1 MKFPYEQAYETR
13 DAEHNARLPLAALGA
28 AVSIALLL
36 TGLIFRTYWIAVS
49 PPSLEGLRQLGIIFL
64 LVEAVVILL
73 AFSRGFSVADIF
85 DRLDRPEKIAAI
97 IWVVFIL
104 PGGLLYSPIA
114 ATATSLSLVMLL
126 HIVFGAAIWF
136 ALAEIDRD
144 AVDRFSFAVFAGLL
158 AFVPLLAWTFVFP
171 PPEIDPYQHQWQFA
185 LPGFISVR
193 TFGAYT
199 GAITA
204 FFLGLALIDRERKA
218 IPIWILAAI
227 TLSAGLTL
235 WSGTRAAVVG
245 VGCALLLIGLLT
257 RWRWHGSSMIRLAC
271 CLAIAI
277 AAATSLQPYG
287 DPAFQLFASGD
298 AGSADV
304 VTGGRL
310 SYWSD
315 VIDAIAEYP
324 LLGAG
329 SAASSWALPSTS
341 QQHVQPHNVVLQFL
355 LSWGIFGT
363 AAALFLI
370 ARATHKAYII
380 ARSAPLAIPFMAMV
394 CCLLVNALF
403 DGTFYFARH
412 VMLMMIGFGVI
423 FAIGR
428 LPGSWKG

>member
-1 MKFPYEQAYETR
+1 MKAPCEPCQETR
-13 DAEHNARLPLAALGA
+13 GADVTGGLPLLALGA
-28 AVSIALLL
+28 AVSITLLL
-36 TGLIFRTYWIAVS
+36 TGLVFRTYWIAVS
-49 PPSLEGLRQLGIIFL
+49 PPPLEGLRQLGIIFL
-64 LVEAVVILL
+64 LAEAAVILF
-73 AFSRGFSVADIF
+73 AFSRGFSVADVF
-85 DRLDRPEKIAAI
+85 HRLERPDRIAAI
-97 IWVVFIL
+97 VLAVFIL

-126 HIVFGAAIWF
+126 HVVFGAALWF
-136 ALAEIDRD
+136 ALAEIDGR
-144 AVDRFSFAVFAGLL
+144 AVEKFSLAIFAGLIV
-158 AFVPLLAWTFVFP
+158 FVPLLGWAFLFP
-171 PPEIDPYQHQWQFA
+171 PAAIDPYQHQWQFA

-204 FFLGLALIDRERKA
+204 FFLGLALADRKRNA
-218 IPIWILAAI
+218 IPIWMLAAI

-245 VGCALLLIGLLT
+245 VACALMLIGLLT
-257 RWRWHGSSMIRLAC
+257 QWRWPVSFLIQLAC
-271 CLAIAI
+271 CLALAV
-277 AAATSLQPYG
+277 AAAISLQPYG

-315 VIDAIAEYP
+315 VVAAIAKYP

-329 SAASSWALPSTS
+329 SAASSWVLPSTS

-355 LSWGIFGT
+355 LSWGIFAT
-363 AAALFLI
+363 ASALFLI
-370 ARATHKAYII
+370 GRATRNAYAI
-380 ARSAPLAIPFMAMV
+380 ARRAPLAVPFAAMV
-394 CCLLVNALF
+394 CCLLINALF

-412 VMLMMIGFGVI
+412 VMLIMIGFGVI
-423 FAIGR
+423 FAIARRSETEEG
-428 LPGSWKG
+428 